1 MERKKERVGRKK
13 AKVWGVGEVTNDEAG
28 GRRRK
33 DEVIDD
39 FPKTPKEKKV
49 YLKLQ

>member
-28 GRRRK
+28 GRIRK
-33 DEVIDD
+33 DEVWGNWWD
-39 FPKTPKEKKV
+39 KEKKV